1 MLGGKF
7 APRQFALRAGHQRV
21 RFAAPLRDVAAQL
34 FALACVVPVL
44 QPVAIAE
51 RRSNPWVPHILRPQH
66 LDR

>member
-7 APRQFALRAGHQRV
+7 APRQLSLRLRHQRF
-21 RFAAPLRDVAAQL
+21 RFATPLRDVTAEL
-34 FALACVVPVL
+34 LALTRVVAVL

-51 RRSNPWVPHILRPQH
+51 RRSNPWVPHILWPQY